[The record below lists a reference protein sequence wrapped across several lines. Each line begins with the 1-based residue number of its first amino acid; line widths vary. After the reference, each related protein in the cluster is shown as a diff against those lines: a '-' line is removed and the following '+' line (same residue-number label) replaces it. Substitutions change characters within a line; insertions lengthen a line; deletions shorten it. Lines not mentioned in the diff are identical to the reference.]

1 MKEAAH
7 HTLPWEEELAE
18 LLHSPC
24 WFSFGQSVRKDTR
37 VKELAL
43 ISAVTL
49 LFWVALGR

>member
-7 HTLPWEEELAE
+7 HMLPWEELAE
-18 LLHSPC
+18 LLLGPH
-24 WFSFGQSVRKDTR
+24 WFSFGRLVRKDTR

-43 ISAVTL
+43 ISAVPL